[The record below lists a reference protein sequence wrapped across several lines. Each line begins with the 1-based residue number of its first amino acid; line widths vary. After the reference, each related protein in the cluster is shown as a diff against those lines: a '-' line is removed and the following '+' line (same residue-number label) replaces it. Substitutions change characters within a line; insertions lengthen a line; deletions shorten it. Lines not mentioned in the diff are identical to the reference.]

1 MDYFLQPSENRAWRW
16 AATIVKRYME
26 QSQMNSKIQLD
37 DREVRG
43 EDSLQYTATLS
54 ASELH
59 SYLRDNTFQV
69 EHSNTHRRLISIC
82 NLDTNTI
89 RTLAETALWH
99 QQDCLRDAFW
109 KHISFETSIKMVEAF
124 GGFKTP
130 HIEFHLPYLALRTVS
145 SASATDRSNDASM
158 MEWEDVT
165 FLNHEK
171 PIDRDLIYQ
180 AQISIVVCVWDQFRW
195 TGYRFFNPPP
205 NNPDDSSGDE
215 SDNAKEDESDGE
227 DDFIPRVDIFAPD
240 DIEDVMSDDPIWDP
254 RTYFLRIAAV
264 WISCLLNEYTNVIRT
279 LEERIKA
286 RVS

>member
-1 MDYFLQPSENRAWRW
+1 MARNGRPKTATPIARTNRLDVLFGGIAGITYRRKKYDRFLHDCWQEYGMERTFMDYFLQPSENRAWRW

-109 KHISFETSIKMVEAF
+109 KHISFETSIKIVEAF

-130 HIEFHLPYLALRTVS
+130 HIEFHLPYL
-145 SASATDRSNDASM
+145 
-158 MEWEDVT
+158 
-165 FLNHEK
+165 K
-171 PIDRDLIYQ
+171 
-180 AQISIVVCVWDQFRW
+180 
-195 TGYRFFNPPP
+195 
-205 NNPDDSSGDE
+205 
-215 SDNAKEDESDGE
+215 
-227 DDFIPRVDIFAPD
+227 
-240 DIEDVMSDDPIWDP
+240 
-254 RTYFLRIAAV
+254 
-264 WISCLLNEYTNVIRT
+264 
-279 LEERIKA
+279 
-286 RVS
+286 